1 MSRISTALLALF
13 AASLLTAPLHA
24 EDGLKFR
31 FKAKTGDKGYYQ
43 VSSKM
48 EMSQKIAGMDLDT
61 TMDSKQTI
69 EYEVNEPKEK
79 GTIQLR
85 SRTLRLQ
92 MTSNFP
98 QIGEYKYDSKST
110 DNNDGS
116 VIGAAVAPLYDAISG
131 AITDITMTPQGDVK
145 KATGL
150 AEAVKGALGN
160 NPIAQQFAA
169 GADSDE
175 SVAHGMK
182 EHFIQF
188 PEKALAAGDE
198 WEVPFDFTLPK
209 LGKATGTTK
218 YKYDGIDEES
228 KRKGLHKFTFTST
241 MDFDIDLKNDQVK
254 ATGRLSISDSS
265 GTALFDADSGRLI
278 SKKSK
283 TTVGGN
289 LNIDAG
295 GMAIAIQQEQTQN
308 IEIKALD
315 APPKD

>member
-1 MSRISTALLALF
+1 MSRIATALLALF
-13 AASLLTAPLHA
+13 AGSLLAAPLHA

-31 FKAKTGDKGYYQ
+31 FKAKTGEKRYYE

-61 TMDSKQTI
+61 KMDSKQTV
-69 EYEVNEPKEK
+69 EREVTEPTED
-79 GTIQLR
+79 GTITLR
-85 SRTLRLQ
+85 DRTLRLQ

-98 QIGEYKYDSKST
+98 GVGEYKYDSKST

-116 VIGAAVAPLYDAISG
+116 AIGAAIAPLYDAISG
-131 AITDITMTPQGDVK
+131 AITDITLTPQGDVK
-145 KATGL
+145 KAKGL
-150 AEAVKGALGN
+150 AEAVKGAIGN

-169 GADSDE
+169 GADNDE
-175 SVAHGMK
+175 AVAHGMK

-198 WEVPFDFTLPK
+198 WEVPFEFTLPK

-218 YKYDGIDEES
+218 YKYEGIDEES
-228 KRKGLHKFTFTST
+228 KRKGLHKFSFTSS
-241 MDFDIDLKNDQVK
+241 MDFDLDLKTEQVK
-254 ATGRLSISDSS
+254 ATGKLKISDSS
-265 GTALFDADSGRLI
+265 GTALFDAAAGRLI

-283 TTVGGN
+283 TTVGGD

-295 GMAIAIQQEQTQN
+295 GMTIAIQQEQTQH
-308 IEIKALD
+308 IELKVLD
-315 APPKD
+315 GPPED